1 VPSGWIQEASMSRA
15 IVRGILS
22 AVVLLLPIQLTA
34 QTAPAKRPRPQPT
47 SNPAP
52 AKLTIKEI
60 VQRESPAIVAI
71 YNMDSRGDVRSTGT
85 GFIVMSEGIIITNYH
100 VIEGAHDAQIKL
112 KNGEVFDRVRVVDYD
127 RRRDIAVLQV
137 RSTGL
142 PMVMIGDTTTVE
154 VGDETIAI
162 GNPKGLEHTV
172 STGIISA
179 RRTDVSGLDGT
190 MVFQTTAPIS
200 PGSSGG
206 PLYNDR
212 GEVIGITTAQY
223 KEGQNL
229 NFAVDFKYAKLM
241 FGQGP
246 GMNITLAEVTAK
258 EKPAQAREE
267 RAQSSPPPQQNNP
280 PPASGGS
287 KAPDPTGNRYR
298 DPTGYASI
306 DLQPGWRSEPTTE
319 KDRIMSLTNGPAII
333 WVTKR
338 PDITNVQQLFTT
350 YYDSFKKSFVEMTE
364 DSKMVDTSL
373 PGGPAKAQ
381 WFILKSNDG
390 SKLKLL
396 LGVMVTS
403 RGGLVFTGIISDTNT
418 ADRGPISTMFV
429 SLE

>member
-1 VPSGWIQEASMSRA
+1 MCKA

-22 AVVLLLPIQLTA
+22 AVVLLLPVQLAA
-34 QTAPAKRPRPQPT
+34 QTGAAKRPRPQPT

-52 AKLTIKEI
+52 AKLSIKAI

-71 YNMDSRGDVRSTGT
+71 YNMDSRGEVRSTGT
-85 GFIVMSEGIIITNYH
+85 GFIVMSEGVIVTNYH

-112 KNGEVFDRVRVVDYD
+112 KNGEVFDKVRVVDYD
-127 RRRDIAVLQV
+127 TRRDIAVLQV

-142 PMVMIGDTTTVE
+142 PMVMIGDTAAVE
-154 VGDETIAI
+154 VGDDTIAI

-246 GMNITLAEVTAK
+246 GMNISLAEVAAK
-258 EKPAQAREE
+258 EKPAPPPREE
-267 RAQSSPPPQQNNP
+267 RAQSAPPPQRNDP
-280 PPASGGS
+280 PPASSGS
-287 KAPDPTGNRYR
+287 KTPDPTGNRYT

-306 DLQPGWRSEPTTE
+306 DLQPGWRSETPTE
-319 KDRIMSLTNGPAII
+319 KDRIISLTNGPSII
-333 WVTKR
+333 WVNKR
-338 PDITNVQQLFTT
+338 PDITDVQQLFNI
-350 YYDSFKKSFVEMTE
+350 YVDSFKKGFVEMTE

-381 WFILKSNDG
+381 WFILKSKDD
-390 SKLKLL
+390 SKIKLL
-396 LGVMVTS
+396 LGVMVTR
-403 RGGLVFTGIISDTNT
+403 RGGLVFTGIISETNT
-418 ADRGPISTMFV
+418 TDRGPISTMFV

>member
-1 VPSGWIQEASMSRA
+1 MSRA
-15 IVRGILS
+15 ILRGILA
-22 AVVLLLPIQLTA
+22 AVLFLWPAYLAA
-34 QTAPAKRPRPQPT
+34 QTAPKRPRPQPT

-52 AKLTIKEI
+52 AKLTVKEV
-60 VQRESPAIVAI
+60 VQREAPAIVAI
-71 YNMDSRGDVRSTGT
+71 YNMDARGDVRSTGT
-85 GFIVMSEGIIITNYH
+85 GFIVMAEGVIITNYH

-112 KNGEVFDRVRVVDYD
+112 KNGEVFDRVRVIDYD
-127 RRRDIAVLQV
+127 KRRDIAVLQV

-142 PMVMIGDTTTVE
+142 PMVMIGDSATVE
-154 VGDETIAI
+154 VGDDTIAI

-179 RRTDVSGLDGT
+179 RRTDVTGLDGT

-246 GMNITLAEVTAK
+246 GMNMTLAEVTAK
-258 EKPAQAREE
+258 EKPAPPPQQE
-267 RAQSSPPPQQNNP
+267 RAQSAPPPQQSA
-280 PPASGGS
+280 PPASSGS
-287 KAPDPTGNRYR
+287 KAPDPTGNRYT
-298 DPTGYASI
+298 DPSGYASI
-306 DLQPGWRSEPTTE
+306 DLQPGWRTETPTE
-319 KDRIMSLTNGPAII
+319 KDRVISLTNGPSII

-338 PDITNVQQLFTT
+338 PDITDVQRLFTT
-350 YYDSFKKSFVEMTE
+350 YYDSFKKGFVEMTE

-390 SKLKLL
+390 SKIKLL
-396 LGVMVTS
+396 LGVMVTR
-403 RGGLVFTGIISDTNT
+403 RGGVVFTGITSEANT
-418 ADRGPISTMFV
+418 TDRGPISTMFV
-429 SLE
+429 SIE